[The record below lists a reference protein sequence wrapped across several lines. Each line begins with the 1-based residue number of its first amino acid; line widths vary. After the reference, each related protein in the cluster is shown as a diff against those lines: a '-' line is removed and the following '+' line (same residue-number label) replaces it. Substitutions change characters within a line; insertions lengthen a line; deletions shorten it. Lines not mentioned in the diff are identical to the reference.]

1 MLKILP
7 APQIRALDS
16 YTIEHTPI
24 TSIDLMERAC
34 RAFTK
39 WLKERFDNTHV
50 VGVVCGTGNNGG
62 DGLGIARMLSESGY
76 AVKVWVIRGSVA
88 ESHDFKVNLERVQQ
102 HNISI
107 KQCDDKTPGLAI
119 DGCDVVVDAIF
130 GSGLSRPASGIYATA
145 IEAIN
150 DSDGSKIAVDIPS
163 GLMADSHSVDPMVR
177 ADFTVSFQ
185 LPKLSFFLP
194 ECYPFVGK
202 WSLVNIGLDKNFL
215 RQTNATYFYLTRKD
229 PGKILKQRSTFGHK
243 GNFGH
248 ALLVAGS
255 LGKIG
260 AAVLAAR
267 SSMRSGLGLLTVHVP
282 RCGYSILQTAVP
294 EAMVSVDDHEH
305 YLTGLGSLDGYTT
318 LAIGPGLGRAQKTA
332 AALGTILQDF
342 GKPVVID
349 ADGLNIL
356 AENRELL
363 QLIPRGSILTP
374 HPGEFE
380 RLVGKWSDDFE
391 KLALLKKLA
400 IDTRSVIILKG
411 AYSSIASPDGNV
423 YFNPTGNP
431 GMATGGSG
439 DVLTGVLVGL
449 VAQGYEPLQACLL
462 GVYLHGLSGDI
473 AALDTGIDSL
483 IASDLVDY
491 LPSAFQSVRK
501 N

>member
-1 MLKILP
+1 
-7 APQIRALDS
+7 
-16 YTIEHTPI
+16 
-24 TSIDLMERAC
+24 
-34 RAFTK
+34 
-39 WLKERFDNTHV
+39 
-50 VGVVCGTGNNGG
+50 
-62 DGLGIARMLSESGY
+62 
-76 AVKVWVIRGSVA
+76 
-88 ESHDFKVNLERVQQ
+88 
-102 HNISI
+102 
-107 KQCDDKTPGLAI
+107 
-119 DGCDVVVDAIF
+119 
-130 GSGLSRPASGIYATA
+130 
-145 IEAIN
+145 
-150 DSDGSKIAVDIPS
+150 
-163 GLMADSHSVDPMVR
+163 
-177 ADFTVSFQ
+177 
-185 LPKLSFFLP
+185 
-194 ECYPFVGK
+194 
-202 WSLVNIGLDKNFL
+202 
-215 RQTNATYFYLTRKD
+215 
-229 PGKILKQRSTFGHK
+229 
-243 GNFGH
+243 
-248 ALLVAGS
+248 
-255 LGKIG
+255 
-260 AAVLAAR
+260 
-267 SSMRSGLGLLTVHVP
+267 
-282 RCGYSILQTAVP
+282 
-294 EAMVSVDDHEH
+294 MVSVDDHEH

>member
-1 MLKILP
+1 
-7 APQIRALDS
+7 
-16 YTIEHTPI
+16 
-24 TSIDLMERAC
+24 
-34 RAFTK
+34 
-39 WLKERFDNTHV
+39 
-50 VGVVCGTGNNGG
+50 
-62 DGLGIARMLSESGY
+62 
-76 AVKVWVIRGSVA
+76 
-88 ESHDFKVNLERVQQ
+88 
-102 HNISI
+102 
-107 KQCDDKTPGLAI
+107 
-119 DGCDVVVDAIF
+119 
-130 GSGLSRPASGIYATA
+130 
-145 IEAIN
+145 
-150 DSDGSKIAVDIPS
+150 
-163 GLMADSHSVDPMVR
+163 
-177 ADFTVSFQ
+177 
-185 LPKLSFFLP
+185 
-194 ECYPFVGK
+194 
-202 WSLVNIGLDKNFL
+202 
-215 RQTNATYFYLTRKD
+215 
-229 PGKILKQRSTFGHK
+229 
-243 GNFGH
+243 
-248 ALLVAGS
+248 
-255 LGKIG
+255 
-260 AAVLAAR
+260 
-267 SSMRSGLGLLTVHVP
+267 
-282 RCGYSILQTAVP
+282 
-294 EAMVSVDDHEH
+294 
-305 YLTGLGSLDGYTT
+305 
-318 LAIGPGLGRAQKTA
+318 
-332 AALGTILQDF
+332 
-342 GKPVVID
+342 VVID

-380 RLVGKWSDDFE
+380 RLVGKWGDDFE

>member
-1 MLKILP
+1 
-7 APQIRALDS
+7 
-16 YTIEHTPI
+16 
-24 TSIDLMERAC
+24 
-34 RAFTK
+34 
-39 WLKERFDNTHV
+39 
-50 VGVVCGTGNNGG
+50 
-62 DGLGIARMLSESGY
+62 
-76 AVKVWVIRGSVA
+76 
-88 ESHDFKVNLERVQQ
+88 
-102 HNISI
+102 
-107 KQCDDKTPGLAI
+107 
-119 DGCDVVVDAIF
+119 
-130 GSGLSRPASGIYATA
+130 
-145 IEAIN
+145 
-150 DSDGSKIAVDIPS
+150 
-163 GLMADSHSVDPMVR
+163 MVR

>member
-16 YTIEHTPI
+16 YTIKHAPI

-39 WLKERFDNTHV
+39 WLNERFDNTHV

-62 DGLGIARMLSESGY
+62 DGMGIARMLFESGY
-76 AVKVWVIRGSVA
+76 TVNVWVIRGGVA
-88 ESHDFKVNLERVQQ
+88 ESPDFKVNIKRAQQ

-107 KQCDDKTPGLAI
+107 TECDDKTRNFAI

-130 GSGLSRPASGIYATA
+130 GSGLSRPASGTYARA
-145 IEAIN
+145 IETIN
-150 DSDGSKIAVDIPS
+150 DSVGIKIAVDIPS
-163 GLMADSHSVDPMVR
+163 GLMADSHSIDPMVR

-185 LPKLSFFLP
+185 VPKLSFFLP
-194 ECYPFVGK
+194 ECYPVVGK
-202 WSLVNIGLDKNFL
+202 WSLVNIGLDKDFL
-215 RQTNATYFYLTRKD
+215 KQTKTSYFYLTRKD
-229 PGKILKQRSTFGHK
+229 PRKILKQRSTFGHK

-255 LGKIG
+255 FGKIG

-267 SSMRSGLGLLTVHVP
+267 SSIRSGLGLLTVHVP

-318 LAIGPGLGRAQKTA
+318 LAIGPGLGREQETI
-332 AALGTILQDF
+332 AALGAVLQDF

-363 QLIPRGSILTP
+363 HLIPVGSILTP

-391 KLALLKKLA
+391 KLGLLKKLA
-400 IDTRSVIILKG
+400 VDTRSVIVLKG
-411 AYSSIASPDGNV
+411 AYSSIASPDGNI

-439 DVLTGVLVGL
+439 DVLTGILAGL
-449 VAQGYEPLQACLL
+449 LAQGYEALQACLL
-462 GVYLHGLSGDI
+462 GVYMHGLSGDI
-473 AALDTGIDSL
+473 AALDTGKDSL

-491 LPSAFQSVRK
+491 LPSAFQNVRK
-501 N
+501 K